1 MPRYMFSIAAY
12 SIGVFIVFLSTVALR
27 LPIRENSG
35 FEFDK
40 LAHGFAYFCF
50 ATSVFVALN
59 LDWKLETA
67 KKWTIISSFSL
78 GLLLEIVQGSL
89 LSYRSFEVYDLLA
102 NTLGIVFFIFLS
114 KRVKKLLSNAV
125 FL

>member
-1 MPRYMFSIAAY
+1 MPRYVFSIAAY

-27 LPIRENSG
+27 LPIKEISG
-35 FEFDK
+35 FGVDK

>member
-1 MPRYMFSIAAY
+1 MFSIAAY
-12 SIGVFIVFLSTVALR
+12 SIGVFIIFLSTVSLR
-27 LPIRENSG
+27 LPLKEIPG
-35 FEFDK
+35 FGVDK

-59 LDWKLETA
+59 LDWKLEAT

-78 GLLLEIVQGSL
+78 GLFLEIIQGSL
-89 LSYRSFEVYDLLA
+89 LSYRSFEIYDLLA
-102 NTLGIVFFIFLS
+102 ITLGIIFFIFSS

>member
-1 MPRYMFSIAAY
+1 MFSIAAY
-12 SIGVFIVFLSTVALR
+12 SIGVFIVFLSTVSLR
-27 LPIRENSG
+27 LPLKEIPG
-35 FEFDK
+35 FGVDK

-50 ATSVFVALN
+50 AISVFVALN
-59 LDWKLETA
+59 LDWKLEVA

-78 GLLLEIVQGSL
+78 GLFLEIIQGSL
-89 LSYRSFEVYDLLA
+89 LSYRSFEIYDLLA
-102 NTLGIVFFIFLS
+102 NTLGIIFFIFSS

>member
-1 MPRYMFSIAAY
+1 MDKAAH
-12 SIGVFIVFLSTVALR
+12 A
-27 LPIRENSG
+27 
-35 FEFDK
+35 
-40 LAHGFAYFCF
+40 FAYFCF
-50 ATSVFVALN
+50 AMSVFVALN
-59 LDWKLETA
+59 LDWKLKTA
-67 KKWTIISSFSL
+67 RKWTIISGFSL

-102 NTLGIVFFIFLS
+102 NTLGIVFFLFLS

>member
-89 LSYRSFEVYDLLA
+89 LSNRSFEVYDLLA

>member
-1 MPRYMFSIAAY
+1 VPRYLFSIAAY
-12 SIGVFIVFLSTVALR
+12 SIGVFIIFLSTAPSVALKGI
-27 LPIRENSG
+27 PD
-35 FEFDK
+35 FEIDK
-40 LAHGFAYFCF
+40 AAHAFAYFCF
-50 ATSVFVALN
+50 AMSVFVALN
-59 LDWKLETA
+59 LDWKLKTA
-67 KKWTIISSFSL
+67 RKWTIISGFSL

-102 NTLGIVFFIFLS
+102 NTLGIVFFLFLS

>member
-1 MPRYMFSIAAY
+1 MFSIAAF
-12 SIGVFIVFLSTVALR
+12 SIAVFIIFLSTVHLD
-27 LPIRENSG
+27 LHIKQIPG
-35 FEFDK
+35 FGVDK

-50 ATSVFVALN
+50 AISVFVALN
-59 LDWKLETA
+59 LDWKLEVA

-78 GLLLEIVQGSL
+78 GLFLEIIQGSL
-89 LSYRSFEVYDLLA
+89 LSYRSFEIYDLLA
-102 NTLGIVFFIFLS
+102 NTLGIIFFIFSS

>member
-12 SIGVFIVFLSTVALR
+12 SIGVFIVFLSTVDLH
-27 LPIRENSG
+27 LPIKENPS
-35 FEFDK
+35 FEVDK

-59 LDWKLETA
+59 LEWKLETA

-102 NTLGIVFFIFLS
+102 NTLGIVFFIFSS
-114 KRVKKLLSNAV
+114 KRVKKLLSNVV

>member
-1 MPRYMFSIAAY
+1 MFSIAAY
-12 SIGVFIVFLSTVALR
+12 SIGVFIFFLSTVSLR
-27 LPIRENSG
+27 LPLKEIPG
-35 FEFDK
+35 FGVDK

-50 ATSVFVALN
+50 AISVFVALN
-59 LDWKLETA
+59 LDWKLEVA

-78 GLLLEIVQGSL
+78 GLFLEIIQGSL
-89 LSYRSFEVYDLLA
+89 LSYRSFEIYDLLA
-102 NTLGIVFFIFLS
+102 NTLGIIFFIFSS

>member
-12 SIGVFIVFLSTVALR
+12 SIGVFIVFLSTVALH
-27 LPIRENSG
+27 LPIKENPC
-35 FEFDK
+35 FEVDK

-59 LDWKLETA
+59 LEWKLETA

-102 NTLGIVFFIFLS
+102 NTLGIVFFIFSS

>member
-1 MPRYMFSIAAY
+1 MPRYVFSIAAY

-27 LPIRENSG
+27 LPIKEIPG
-35 FEFDK
+35 FGVDK

-89 LSYRSFEVYDLLA
+89 LSHRSFEVYDLLA

>member
-12 SIGVFIVFLSTVALR
+12 SIGVFIVFLSTVALH
-27 LPIRENSG
+27 LPIKENSG
-35 FEFDK
+35 FEVDK

-102 NTLGIVFFIFLS
+102 NTLGIVFFIFSS
-114 KRVKKLLSNAV
+114 KRVKKLLSKAV

>member
-1 MPRYMFSIAAY
+1 VPRYMFSIAAY
-12 SIGVFIVFLSTVALR
+12 SIGVFIVFLSTVALH
-27 LPIRENSG
+27 LPIKENPC
-35 FEFDK
+35 FEVDK

-59 LDWKLETA
+59 LDWKFETA

-89 LSYRSFEVYDLLA
+89 LSHRSFEVYDLLA
-102 NTLGIVFFIFLS
+102 NTLGIVFFIFSS

>member
-1 MPRYMFSIAAY
+1 MFSIAAY
-12 SIGVFIVFLSTVALR
+12 SIGVFIVFLSTVSLR
-27 LPIRENSG
+27 LPLKEIPG
-35 FEFDK
+35 FGVDK

-50 ATSVFVALN
+50 STSVFVALN

-78 GLLLEIVQGSL
+78 GLLLEIFQGSL

-102 NTLGIVFFIFLS
+102 NTLGIVFFIFSS
-114 KRVKKLLSNAV
+114 KRVKKLLSNDV

>member
-1 MPRYMFSIAAY
+1 MFSITAY
-12 SIGVFIVFLSTVALR
+12 SIGVVIIFLSTVPLQ
-27 LPIRENSG
+27 LPLKEISG
-35 FEFDK
+35 FGIDK
-40 LAHGFAYFCF
+40 AAHAFAYFCF
-50 ATSVFVALN
+50 TMSVFVALN
-59 LDWKLETA
+59 LDWKLKTA
-67 KKWTIISSFSL
+67 TEWTIISGFSL

-102 NTLGIVFFIFLS
+102 NTLGIVFFLFLS